1 MSTLIPPNLNIF
13 SYHEKLGGWG
23 NPHPSLY
30 MNGVQVSPSSD
41 LKKHLG
47 LLLSG
52 NGTWQSHI
60 EYMKAK
66 AWKRI
71 NIMRTLKFELDRK
84 ALETIYL
91 SFIRPILEYADIVWD
106 NCSMHEKKDLNIIQ
120 YEAARIVTKLVSLM
134 LLHTNVCW
142 DLLQERRQ
150 KHKLIQIF

>member
-1 MSTLIPPNLNIF
+1 MSRNTGI
-13 SYHEKLGGWG
+13 

-41 LKKHLG
+41 HKHLG

-66 AWKRI
+66 ALKRI
-71 NIMRTLKFELDRK
+71 NTMRKLKFEPDRK

-91 SFIRPILEYADIVWD
+91 SFIRPILEYADIVCY
-106 NCSMHEKKDLNIIQ
+106 NCNMHEP
-120 YEAARIVTKLVSLM
+120 YLV
-134 LLHTNVCW
+134 
-142 DLLQERRQ
+142 RQ
-150 KHKLIQIF
+150 HSR